1 MAELFSPSAIGQ
13 PLALDPTLPMEPMP
27 DAVEQPR
34 GAARAP
40 TLKNRLFRVGGE
52 LRANKEG
59 INMVMNPYVTSEQKM
74 DIDLEMY
81 TAAICAAPDVDDM
94 QLN

>member
-1 MAELFSPSAIGQ
+1 MAELFNPGAIGQ
-13 PLALDPTLPMEPMP
+13 PMAIDQTLPIEPMP

-59 INMVMNPYVTSEQKM
+59 INMVMNPYVTSAQKM
-74 DIDLEMY
+74 DADLEAY
-81 TAAICAAPDVDDM
+81 TAAICAAPDIDDM